1 MSSLLERLSASP
13 AILNSQAT
21 KLTLVAAAASFTT
34 AAVILGVQGS
44 QRKRRVKQLK
54 DDLRKS
60 IPPPPTYED
69 GYADKGFTDGAFGK
83 GSTVVLPRTE
93 TLGTGG
99 GRGGARQ
106 QQQQGGVALEM
117 DEELVKEQLAR
128 NIAFLGEEG
137 VEKLRKS
144 FVIIV
149 GAGKSKQGD
158 DYNMRDSYFW
168 ISMATA
174 ANVFLIILR
183 VFSRWRRKL
192 GS

>member
-1 MSSLLERLSASP
+1 MSSLLERLSSSP
-13 AILNSQAT
+13 SILNSQAA

-54 DDLRKS
+54 EDLRKS

-69 GYADKGFTDGAFGK
+69 GYTDNGLTHDPFGK
-83 GSTVVLPRTE
+83 NATVVLP
-93 TLGTGG
+93 LGARG

-106 QQQQGGVALEM
+106 QQGGIALEM

-137 VEKLRKS
+137 VDKLRKS

-149 GAGKSKQGD
+149 GAGKYSQGND
-158 DYNMRDSYFW
+158 
-168 ISMATA
+168 
-174 ANVFLIILR
+174 
-183 VFSRWRRKL
+183 
-192 GS
+192 